1 MKTNLFGKSN
11 AVLLSDDGEFIAVI
25 GCGAKSDITAKLELA
40 IKEHF
45 VTESVSIKS
54 TEILDNQK
62 PIKFSA
68 DIVTE
73 DGDEEIR
80 DFEIFITASY

>member
-11 AVLLSDDGEFIAVI
+11 AVLLSDEGEFIAVI
-25 GCGAKSDITAKLELA
+25 TCGAKSNIADKVKQA
-40 IKEHF
+40 IKDHF
-45 VTESVSIKS
+45 VVESVNFEVSEEL
-54 TEILDNQK
+54 TNQK

-73 DGDEEIR
+73 DGEDEIR